1 MDNFLLFMGS
11 EILFPHFYASE
22 TPCRWYD
29 SSPKFKMVFIHEFSE
44 ASRGYG
50 AQKQSHLESQW
61 SRGSVKR
68 IRGPPCYQGIFFT
81 NVLQQI
87 VEAGFVPGFKIHINP
102 IPNVCKFDKKWFS
115 CFSNPRGFL
124 ALSPFP
130 WWNSIISF
138 NQKRWTEEFS
148 NQTKSGDFFS
158 HRKSKVTPNWESS
171 ILPRQGTQQR
181 LKKFPWVAMKPP
193 WDTPPK
199 FYEFRPWK
207 VTVTGP
213 QVGKANVFHCH
224 PFFTGEFVKLWGCK
238 LPTNQLVQVCR
249 ISEPWTG
256 SHWDVSS

>member
-1 MDNFLLFMGS
+1 MWIIGDMGSVLKRMTQNPLLSDLKNRQKIDNFEFMDNFLLFMGS

-81 NVLQQI
+81 KVLQQI

-148 NQTKSGDFFS
+148 NQTKSGGFFF
-158 HRKSKVTPNWESS
+158 HTGNQKLHQIGRVVYCQDKDAT
-171 ILPRQGTQQR
+171 T
-181 LKKFPWVAMKPP
+181 MKPP

-199 FYEFRPWK
+199 FYEFAP
-207 VTVTGP
+207 
-213 QVGKANVFHCH
+213 
-224 PFFTGEFVKLWGCK
+224 EK
-238 LPTNQLVQVCR
+238 LP
-249 ISEPWTG
+249 
-256 SHWDVSS
+256 